1 MDTSE
6 IRDRFQRD
14 GYVGGVTVVDE
25 TQAAA
30 HRSRLEWA
38 EEQIGPLH
46 YRDKAH
52 TFLQSPLE
60 LATHP
65 NLLDAVEALIGPDIL
80 LYNALYIVKEPGSEG
95 HIDWHQ
101 DLTYWGLSEEAVD
114 GQVSA
119 WLALSPATEES
130 GCMAMVPGSHLA
142 GAVAHATSD
151 DDSNLLHHSQRVSGV
166 DTSAAK
172 LCPLRPGEASIH
184 HGWTLHASR
193 PNRSD
198 DRRIGLNIQFLAP
211 NVRQTLHDHDTAML
225 VRGED
230 RYGHFGTDIGAT
242 GDLEPDAMER
252 QAAYQA
258 LMKGTY
264 DDALS

>member
-1 MDTSE
+1 MDSVDVRE
-6 IRDRFQRD
+6 RFRRE
-14 GYVGGVTVVDE
+14 GYVGGVTVIDAS
-25 TQAAA
+25 TAAE
-30 HRSRLEWA
+30 HRRRMEWA
-38 EEQIGPLH
+38 ESRIGPLH
-46 YRDKAH
+46 YRDKVH
-52 TFLQSPLE
+52 TILQSPLE

-65 NLLDAVEALIGPDIL
+65 RLLDAVEALIGPDIL
-80 LYNALYIVKEPGSEG
+80 LYNAMYIVKEPGSAG

-119 WLALSPATEES
+119 WLALSPATEQS
-130 GCMAMVPGSHLA
+130 GCMAMVPGSHLT
-142 GAVAHATSD
+142 GAVEHAASD
-151 DDSNLLHHSQRVSGV
+151 DDSNLLHHNQRVAGV
-166 DTSAAK
+166 DTAAAR
-172 LCPLRPGEASIH
+172 LCPLEPGEASLH

-198 DRRIGLNIQFLAP
+198 DRRIGVNVQFIAP
-211 NVRQTLHDHDTAML
+211 QVRQTLHDHDTVML

-230 RYGHFGTDIGAT
+230 RYGHFGTDIGAA
-242 GDLEPDAMER
+242 GDLEPDALER

-258 LMKGTY
+258 LIKGTY

>member
-1 MDTSE
+1 MDTAD

-14 GYVGGVTVVDE
+14 GFVGGITLIDE
-25 TQAAA
+25 HEADD
-30 HRSRLEWA
+30 HRRSLEWA
-38 EEQIGPLH
+38 ESEIGPLH
-46 YRDKAH
+46 YRDKVH
-52 TFLQSPLE
+52 TILRSPLE

-65 NLLDAVEALIGPDIL
+65 RLLDAVEALIGPDIL
-80 LYNALYIVKEPGSEG
+80 LYNAMYIVKEPGTEG

-101 DLTYWGLSEEAVD
+101 DLTYWGLSDEAVD

-119 WLALSPATEES
+119 WLALSPATERS

-142 GAVAHATSD
+142 GAIAHAASD
-151 DDSNLLHHSQRVSGV
+151 DDSNLLHHNQQAAGV
-166 DTSAAK
+166 DTTNAQ
-172 LCPLRPGEASIH
+172 LCPLRPGEVSLH

-211 NVRQTLHDHDTAML
+211 QVRQTLHHHDTALL
-225 VRGED
+225 VRGKD
-230 RYGHFGTDIGAT
+230 DYGHFGTDIGAS
-242 GDLEPDAMER
+242 GDLEPDALER

-258 LMKGTY
+258 LIKGTY